1 MKNFLLT
8 LMVMITFVACNN
20 DQNAEVKN
28 RDIQLLADS
37 TVYRNNNIYSDTM
50 ATVVSDKTQSEKSNT
65 PVVAENPRVPVNNAH
80 QKSNKDQVYTSSDNS
95 KVAPPVA
102 TPPIT
107 NSPGVIDSAKNKET
121 TAIGDSKESNKGVET
136 APVPEKKKGWNK
148 ATQGAVI
155 GGAAGA
161 VGGAIIS
168 KKKGLGAVIGGVV
181 GAAGGYILGKKADK
195 KADSTAKDQK

>member
-1 MKNFLLT
+1 MF
-8 LMVMITFVACNN
+8 FVACND
-20 DQNAEVKN
+20 DQNAEIKN

-50 ATVVSDKTQSEKSNT
+50 ATVGRDAAPSKNSNT
-65 PVVAENPRVPVNNAH
+65 SAVAVKARSQAINTQ

-95 KVAPPVA
+95 KVETPVA
-102 TPPIT
+102 TPPIAK
-107 NSPGVIDSAKNKET
+107 PPAVVDSVKNT
-121 TAIGDSKESNKGVET
+121 ET
-136 APVPEKKKGWNK
+136 AVIGTGKDSDEVIGSTKPIPEKKKGWNK
-148 ATQGAVI
+148 AAQGAVI

-181 GAAGGYILGKKADK
+181 GAAGGYIIGKKADK
-195 KADSTAKDQK
+195 KADNTAADQK